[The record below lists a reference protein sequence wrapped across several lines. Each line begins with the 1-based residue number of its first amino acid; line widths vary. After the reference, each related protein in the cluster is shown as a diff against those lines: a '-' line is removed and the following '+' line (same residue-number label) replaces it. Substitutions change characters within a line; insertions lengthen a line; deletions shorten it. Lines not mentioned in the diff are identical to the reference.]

1 MYTSPTS
8 TTTTA
13 IGARHRRPCTP
24 HVFVAATLLALM
36 ASLGTAASASTV
48 NVSILLTSETLLS
61 GSLTSCDPSP
71 NVSICV
77 GGLASVAV
85 LARKHAIDTN
95 GTVMFLPLIDS
106 LSDISRMHSL
116 KVGISLLLFVRLQ
129 TSYND
134 HNTNVK
140 IGLGYRISPST
151 LANGGS
157 ALTVLKQASLYQ
169 PLISSLAIPPYSVWR
184 YIVQSA
190 RVIDLNTMDV
200 VSVES
205 VVGYGIT
212 ASTSPKMGVLQL
224 EGSEQIWST
233 STRVNPLQFGTR
245 LNATHIT
252 YKPSEQ
258 LPDAA
263 NTYSM
268 ARVAAGIVTSLRT
281 RIGFVVLL
289 NDDKSIPY
297 VTLLQD
303 MLAIEIEDEFVESE
317 RAASDGT
324 QPQITVSHMPDVLYQ
339 TGGSAATAP
348 QAIDITATYVS
359 ANGSQTTRTRQVVV
373 AEMVGSSTAS
383 IDLSL
388 NRTAIAAAVN
398 KPGGSVLPT
407 SLLQSFATKSFNTAL
422 TDAQKDSFYYGDQAA
437 LLTYSRQ
444 AIANDRVIGTI
455 AEPLPVLVS
464 GPTSFTCYAGECA
477 QGTLITRAIRWRLNA
492 DIGFVSALTPVASP
506 GYPAGNISLSDA
518 FRIFPW
524 PNVPCKAVLT
534 GLRIWRLVE
543 STVSKS
549 KFTTDPTVTGEDL
562 LQMAGIKIEYAIQTS
577 GYAKVVNILIYNATT
592 AVYEQLDRL
601 RYYTVAATDYQCL
614 YQPRVNA
621 FFSTSDLYRGE
632 SVQPLFSQQPIQE
645 VIAAYL
651 THTSPYTP
659 TYTNYY
665 VAVPLSDLTSGA
677 RSYLT
682 YNTGLASCSSTQWYD
697 AGVAT
702 CFDCPAGF
710 ERAAA
715 NVTQCV
721 ESPIAADNKPLIIG
735 LAVGGSLLVIAI
747 VAVAVLCEYRRRSGS
762 RSNSNAPRGTS
773 DVAVIFTDIKS
784 STRMWGAAPMSM
796 GVSLD
801 AHHSI
806 IRDCI
811 GEQRGYEVKTV
822 GDSFMIVVD
831 DAQRGLDLAV
841 SIQHKLHNHKWPSA
855 LDDAYDSNFEDFDI
869 VDDPEDVYG
878 PEDDAPWNGLRVR
891 IGVHFGPVE
900 VILDAVTK
908 GYDYYGPTVNVA
920 ARMEGVTDGGQ
931 ICVTAAVMAAV
942 QPTTD
947 TYQSV
952 LLAKT
957 TLRGVK
963 DEMEV
968 YEIRPAGIVGR
979 KFDNPLIFDE
989 EAKAAMMLDA
999 KGMSMGVD
1007 SSMST
1012 MNTHGT
1018 GISHVSQT
1026 YIPLTSA
1033 TRPIRDSIR
1042 EAFKALRGSDRVQLL
1057 EKLRKAWRVDLPS
1070 GKAFTGLSAEQMA
1083 QKQRRGAR
1091 GGSRGRRRRKR
1102 TASRVQSER
1111 SDAVNALGGS
1121 RKMSSVSSVGD
1132 TNASKTTIG
1141 TTHSDTEEEE
1151 EDDED
1156 IIFRSVAQRVAPAMK
1171 ALAKSS
1177 SSTIP
1182 RLSVQSGTCAESIS
1196 ETDAADYLRSISRS
1210 DGRPQSS
1217 SPSAYT
1223 PNSSQSWRS
1232 PATVIPGGTQSSSS
1246 ATNIAHLID
1255 IHSFKGS
1262 GSVS

>member
-1 MYTSPTS
+1 ML
-8 TTTTA
+8 
-13 IGARHRRPCTP
+13 R
-24 HVFVAATLLALM
+24 
-36 ASLGTAASASTV
+36 SLVG
-48 NVSILLTSETLLS
+48 SEMCIRDS
-61 GSLTSCDPSP
+61 
-71 NVSICV
+71 
-77 GGLASVAV
+77 
-85 LARKHAIDTN
+85 
-95 GTVMFLPLIDS
+95 IDS
-106 LSDISRMHSL
+106 LSDIARMHSL

-129 TSYND
+129 TSYVND
-134 HNTNVK
+134 NTNVK
-140 IGLGYRISPST
+140 IGMGYRISPST

-157 ALTVLKQASLYQ
+157 ALTILKQAALSR
-169 PLISSLAIPPYSVWR
+169 PLVSSLAIPPHSVWR

-190 RVIDLNTMDV
+190 RVIDLDTMDV

-205 VVGYGIT
+205 VVGFGIT

-245 LNATHIT
+245 LNATHIN

-258 LPDAA
+258 LADAA

-297 VTLLQD
+297 ITLLQD
-303 MLAIEIEDEFVESE
+303 MLATEIEDEFVESE

-324 QPQITVSHMPDVLYQ
+324 TPQVTVSHVPDVLYQ
-339 TGGSAATAP
+339 TGGTAFTTP

-359 ANGSQTTRTRQVVV
+359 ANGSHTTRTRQVVV

-398 KPGGSVLPT
+398 KPGGTVLPT
-407 SLLQSFATKSFNTAL
+407 SLLNAYASKSFNTAL
-422 TDAQKDSFYYGDQAA
+422 TDSQKDSYYYGDQAE

-455 AEPLPVLVS
+455 SNPLPVLVS
-464 GPTSFTCYAGECA
+464 GPASFTCFAGECA
-477 QGTLITRAIRWRLNA
+477 QGTLITRAIQWKLNA

-506 GYPAGNISLSDA
+506 GYPAGNISLADA

-524 PNVPCKAVLT
+524 PNVPCKAVFT

-543 STVSKS
+543 STVSQS
-549 KFTTDPTVTGEDL
+549 KFTTDPTATGDSLL
-562 LQMAGIKIEYAIQTS
+562 LQMAGIKIEYAIQTT
-577 GYAKVVNILIYNATT
+577 GFAKVVNILIYNATT
-592 AVYEQLDRL
+592 AAYQQLDRL

-614 YQPRVNA
+614 YQPIISSL
-621 FFSTSDLYRGE
+621 FSTSSLYRGE
-632 SVQPLFSQQPIQE
+632 SVQGVFSQQPIQE

-651 THTSPYTP
+651 SSTSPYTP

-665 VAVPLSDLTSGA
+665 VEVPLSQLTSGA

-682 YNTGLASCSSTQWYD
+682 YNTGLASCASTQWYD

-702 CFDCPAGF
+702 CFDCPSGF
-710 ERAAA
+710 ERSAG

-721 ESPIAADNKPLIIG
+721 EIPIPADNKPLIIG
-735 LAVGGSLLVIAI
+735 LAVGGSLLLIGI
-747 VAVAVLCEYRRRSGS
+747 VAVAVMCEYRRRSGS

-806 IRDCI
+806 IRECI

-822 GDSFMIVVD
+822 GDSFMIVVEG
-831 DAQRGLDLAV
+831 AQRGLDLAV

-855 LDDAYDSNFEDFDI
+855 IDDAYDSNFEDFDI

-878 PEDDAPWNGLRVR
+878 PEDGAPWNGLRVR
-891 IGVHFGPVE
+891 IGVHYGPVE

-920 ARMEGVTDGGQ
+920 ARVEGVTDGGQ
-931 ICVTAAVMAAV
+931 VCVTAALMAAV

-979 KFDNPLIFDE
+979 KFNNPLIFDE
-989 EAKAAMMLDA
+989 EAKAAMILDA
-999 KGMSMGVD
+999 AD
-1007 SSMST
+1007 TSMST

-1026 YIPLTSA
+1026 YTPLTTA

-1070 GKAFTGLSAEQMA
+1070 GKSFTGLSAEQMA
-1083 QKQRRGAR
+1083 EKQRRVAKGGPR
-1091 GGSRGRRRRKR
+1091 GRRGRKRTGSRG
-1102 TASRVQSER
+1102 QSQ
-1111 SDAVNALGGS
+1111 SSGTVHS
-1121 RKMSSVSSVGD
+1121 RKMASISSLGD
-1132 TNASKTTIG
+1132 TNASKTTLG
-1141 TTHSDTEEEE
+1141 SGHSDTEEEE

-1177 SSTIP
+1177 STIP
-1182 RLSVQSGTCAESIS
+1182 RLSVHSGTRAESIT
-1196 ETDAADYLRSISRS
+1196 ETDAADYLRSISKS
-1210 DGRPQSS
+1210 EGRP
-1217 SPSAYT
+1217 PSYS
-1223 PNSSQSWRS
+1223 PNSSHSWRGQ
-1232 PATVIPGGTQSSSS
+1232 ATVVPGGAQSNSS

-1255 IHSFKGS
+1255 IQSFKGS